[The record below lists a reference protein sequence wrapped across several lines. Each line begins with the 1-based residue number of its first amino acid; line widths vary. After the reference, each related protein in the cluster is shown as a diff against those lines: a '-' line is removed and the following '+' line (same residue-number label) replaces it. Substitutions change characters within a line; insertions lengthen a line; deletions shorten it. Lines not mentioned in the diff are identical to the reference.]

1 MDDALLQILAADY
14 EREGGR
20 GSTGMQEGVGKL
32 DGLRSLLLKENLHK
46 HKQTG
51 DDGGSL

>member
-1 MDDALLQILAADY
+1 
-14 EREGGR
+14 
-20 GSTGMQEGVGKL
+20 MQEGVGKL